1 MKVLLVLMDRIEV
14 ELKGIDLPLDLR
26 ANATPDCKE
35 GDIFMLRLLLIQV
48 QVQVQVQVDLE
59 DCEG

>member
-35 GDIFMLRLLLIQV
+35 GDIFMLRLRLPLI
-48 QVQVQVQVDLE
+48 QVQVQVDLE

>member
-1 MKVLLVLMDRIEV
+1 MDPIEV

-35 GDIFMLRLLLIQV
+35 GDIFMLRLRLPLI
-48 QVQVQVQVDLE
+48 QVQVQVDLE

>member
-1 MKVLLVLMDRIEV
+1 MDRIEV